1 MSGERPEL
9 HTPEGPEDSNSP
21 SLGDDIGS
29 LLGSITEAASRFTA
43 RTSGLDQPPARRLS
57 FAGSP
62 IADTQEET
70 KQDSTTPP
78 QDNSNMAGDDDSNL
92 DANASS
98 ATPVESILD
107 CASMFASTPKDKTKL
122 TGLMA
127 SVTRSDRESSA
138 KDKQKIKSRYTTS
151 IPSKFEVPK
160 HYVSSQL
167 GESDGAG
174 SVNATSIHDAFIA
187 TAQKTRE
194 LKNKCTEFDIINIFM
209 IPRLKDNT
217 AGISPDLRWDFAK
230 RTHFLD
236 THAQISM
243 EACKLWVS
251 DCILFDG
258 STYEAEDQEWLL
270 ECARNCCSP
279 DLRQKV
285 DEDFEKLALEFRG
298 GVTYLKLMYDVLV
311 FVNDHVIVG
320 MQKWIKN
327 LANKGLRMF
336 PNESVRDMSISTL
349 AICTQLS
356 EAGRLPEDAVLDV
369 LTALCNCSHEGFRKQ
384 FDTLRTIRDNSIL
397 GIGATSGTILDQIKQ
412 ILTEADRHYNTYSVN
427 SEWNFGK
434 AVYANACFNC
444 GGDHGLPNC
453 NKPHDKG
460 RIDRAVKEYRLKRD
474 DKGGNKRGK
483 SGNGN
488 GGNRNNNNHQ
498 GGKPDNYGR
507 AKWRK
512 PDNAREG
519 REGRKIDGE
528 IHLAC
533 AKCGWNTGD
542 TAHTTKYHASA
553 QKAHFSLP
561 DKHPAVLKWGL
572 SNDSGNGNGGTS
584 SSKSNHQQNAPPS
597 GSESS
602 KGMNFAGFV
611 AQLDQLEKTSDD
623 HDEVKMVSM
632 LSAIFG
638 KLKG

>member
-1 MSGERPEL
+1 MSGESLEL
-9 HTPEGPEDSNSP
+9 HTPEGQEERNSP
-21 SLGDDIGS
+21 SLGDDLGS
-29 LLGSITEAASRFTA
+29 LLGSITDAASRFTA
-43 RTSGLDQPPARRLS
+43 RTSGLDQPPATARRLS

-62 IADTQEET
+62 IGDTQQET
-70 KQDSTTPP
+70 EQETTPP
-78 QDNSNMAGDDDSNL
+78 QPNSNMSGDDDSTH

-107 CASMFASTPKDKTKL
+107 CSSMFKTTPKDKTKL
-122 TGLMA
+122 TGLIA
-127 SVTRSDRESSA
+127 SVTRSDRATSA
-138 KDKQKIKSRYTTS
+138 KDKQKIKTRYTTS

-167 GESDGAG
+167 GESDDAG
-174 SVNATSIHDAFIA
+174 SANATSIHDAFIA

-194 LKNKCTEFDIINIFM
+194 LKNKCTEFDIINTLM
-209 IPRLKDNT
+209 IPSLIDNT
-217 AGISPDLRWDFAK
+217 AGILPDRRWDFTA

-236 THAQISM
+236 NHAQISM

-258 STYEAEDQEWLL
+258 SGYEAEDQEWLL
-270 ECARNCCSP
+270 ECARTCCSP

-320 MQKWIKN
+320 MQKWIKT

-336 PNESVRDMSISTL
+336 PNESVRELSISTL

-356 EAGRLPEDAVLDV
+356 EASRLPEDAVNDV
-369 LTALCNCSHEGFRKQ
+369 LTALCNCSHEEFRKQ

-397 GIGATSGTILDQIKQ
+397 GIGATSGSTLEQIKR

-427 SEWNFGK
+427 GEWNFSK
-434 AVYANACFNC
+434 SVYASACFNC

-460 RIDRAVKEYRLKRD
+460 CIDRAVKEFRTKR
-474 DKGGNKRGK
+474 GNKQKGK
-483 SGNGN
+483 NGNGN
-488 GGNRNNNNHQ
+488 GGNKNNNNHQ

-507 AKWRK
+507 NKWRK
-512 PDNAREG
+512 PDNPREG
-519 REGRKIDGE
+519 GEGRKIDGE

-542 TAHTTKYHASA
+542 TAHTTKYHASSN
-553 QKAHFSLP
+553 KANFSLP
-561 DKHPAVLKWGL
+561 DQHPAVLKWGL
-572 SNDSGNGNGGTS
+572 NDNADKGNGGTS
-584 SSKSNHQQNAPPS
+584 SSKSNDQPSDKPS
-597 GSESS
+597 GSASAGS
-602 KGMNFAGFV
+602 MNFAGF
-611 AQLDQLEKTSDD
+611 AAKLDELEKTSDD

-632 LSAIFG
+632 LSAIFA